1 MTLPACVV
9 HCPSLGRDL
18 THIRKH
24 VPDVQVL
31 ETPRTPFSHDGCIA
45 GHQAAVRQAQAHH
58 WPAVMVLEDDCTF
71 TDAFAWPTWIA
82 DVQWAATHGYTV
94 LTGGAWSARN
104 PRWVRDGL
112 YAVDWF
118 KSSHCVVYLADAYP
132 LVAQLRFPMDVM
144 IGKLGARIVLT
155 SPFVAIQAS
164 GYSGIQDRLVDDG
177 PGYRRHEARLAQLE
191 PA

>member
-71 TDAFAWPTWIA
+71 TDAFATWIA